1 MPRSYCKP
9 HYLAAFALRGKYDD
23 IGKEA
28 AAPPPAAPAEAP
40 PAPPPEP
47 SSPPQWPPLLYSV
60 GELPVSLPR
69 ALLALVAARGAG
81 PGTE

>member
-28 AAPPPAAPAEAP
+28 AAPAAAPAAE
-40 PAPPPEP
+40 
-47 SSPPQWPPLLYSV
+47 
-60 GELPVSLPR
+60 G
-69 ALLALVAARGAG
+69 AARRLHVGAY
-81 PGTE
+81 